1 MQNKII
7 MKLLTILCCLFF
19 SVQIVAQQS
28 AVKKQSTIGLHVF
41 YNDFNTAQQIRT
53 TSLKNVLDNKLWS
66 KFSNMQVGLGVSY
79 LKGLTNKIDFVG
91 TIDGSYVDY
100 LFKSGATNG
109 SSKFLL
115 TTQAAVN
122 IKMFTDKKTVVPYLT
137 TGAGF
142 SMYNSKT
149 GFYAPVGMGLQFNFF
164 NDAFVFTD
172 AQYRLALS
180 PNVNYHFNYS
190 VGIATG
196 IGKQKKKTTPLPP
209 AIIEP
214 VKQPEPV
221 VIKIPVKNILVKV
234 TDEATS
240 QPLPYVDITIS
251 GPEGKKF
258 SGTTD
263 ANGTVI
269 FNGIAAADYSVSGTL
284 NNVNTSAQNL
294 ITGNFTT
301 EENDLKINLTHND
314 PRFTL
319 SGNVVN
325 KNTNQPESG
334 VDVTVT
340 NETQSSINTQ
350 QSKEGD
356 GSFKIQLEP
365 NSDFTIVGKK
375 ASYLSNIE
383 KASTKG
389 LNRSTTLYLKLELD
403 VQQVTAAKNIVLNN
417 INFATG
423 KAVVDTKNSAD
434 LDKLIQFLKDNPGLR
449 LEIQGHT
456 DNVGSVVNNIALSQK
471 RANVIVAY
479 LVQHGIEKE
488 RLIAKGY
495 GPSKPIADNASPEGK
510 AQNRRVEMK
519 LIE

>member
-1 MQNKII
+1 
-7 MKLLTILCCLFF
+7 
-19 SVQIVAQQS
+19 
-28 AVKKQSTIGLHVF
+28 
-41 YNDFNTAQQIRT
+41 
-53 TSLKNVLDNKLWS
+53 
-66 KFSNMQVGLGVSY
+66 
-79 LKGLTNKIDFVG
+79 
-91 TIDGSYVDY
+91 
-100 LFKSGATNG
+100 
-109 SSKFLL
+109 
-115 TTQAAVN
+115 
-122 IKMFTDKKTVVPYLT
+122 
-137 TGAGF
+137 
-142 SMYNSKT
+142 
-149 GFYAPVGMGLQFNFF
+149 
-164 NDAFVFTD
+164 
-172 AQYRLALS
+172 
-180 PNVNYHFNYS
+180 
-190 VGIATG
+190 
-196 IGKQKKKTTPLPP
+196 
-209 AIIEP
+209 
-214 VKQPEPV
+214 
-221 VIKIPVKNILVKV
+221 
-234 TDEATS
+234 
-240 QPLPYVDITIS
+240 
-251 GPEGKKF
+251 
-258 SGTTD
+258 
-263 ANGTVI
+263 
-269 FNGIAAADYSVSGTL
+269 
-284 NNVNTSAQNL
+284 
-294 ITGNFTT
+294 
-301 EENDLKINLTHND
+301 
-314 PRFTL
+314 TL

-356 GSFKIQLEP
+356 GSFRIQLEA

-456 DNVGSVVNNIALSQK
+456 DNVGSVANNIALSQK